1 VTRVPYI
8 LRIDPT
14 SDGWRVSVEDGELI
28 AVVPDF
34 ETAERRA
41 RFFAAR
47 VAVRGCESE
56 IKVHDAA
63 GAYCGCWR
71 AERFEP
77 AQADDRLAA

>member
-8 LRIDPT
+8 LRIEPT
-14 SDGWRVSVEDGELI
+14 CDGWRLGVEDGELI
-28 AVVPDF
+28 ALVASF

-47 VAVRGCESE
+47 AAVRGCESE
-56 IKVHDAA
+56 IKVYDAD
-63 GAYCGCWR
+63 GVYCGAWR

-77 AQADDRLAA
+77 AQANARLAA

>member
-1 VTRVPYI
+1 MTRVPYI

-14 SDGWRVSVEDGELI
+14 CDGWRVSVEDGELI
-28 AVVPDF
+28 AVVTDF

-56 IKVHDAA
+56 IKVHDAN
-63 GAYCGCWR
+63 GTYCGRWR

-77 AQADDRLAA
+77 AQRADRLAA